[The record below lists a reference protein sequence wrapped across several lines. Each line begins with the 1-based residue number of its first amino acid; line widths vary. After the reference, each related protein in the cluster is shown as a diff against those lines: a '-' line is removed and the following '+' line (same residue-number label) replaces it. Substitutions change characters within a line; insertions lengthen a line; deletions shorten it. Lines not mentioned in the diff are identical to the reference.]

1 MNETFKQVI
10 LIRTDLKMQKGKIG
24 AQCAHASVEAL
35 EKAKSRNPEWVQAW
49 KETGQ
54 AKVVLKVSSEKELIE
69 WKNALD
75 KKFPVALIR
84 DAGRTQVEPGSLTAL
99 GIGPCPEK
107 EIDKYTQKL
116 KLL

>member
-1 MNETFKQVI
+1 MNENYKQVI
-10 LIRTDLKMQKGKIG
+10 LVRTDLKMGKGKTA

-35 EKAKSRNPEWVQAW
+35 EKAKSRNPEWVKGW

-54 AKVVLKVSSEKELIE
+54 AKVVLKVNSEKELIE
-69 WKNALD
+69 WKNTLE

-84 DAGRTQVEPGSLTAL
+84 DAGRTQIEPGSLTAL

-107 EIDKYTQKL
+107 EIDKFTQKL

>member
-1 MNETFKQVI
+1 MSENCKQVI
-10 LIRTDLKMQKGKIG
+10 LIRTDMKMQKGNIG
-24 AQCAHASVEAL
+24 AQCAHASVGAL

-54 AKVVLKVSSEKELIE
+54 MKIVLKVESEKELLE
-69 WKNALD
+69 WKSLLE

-84 DAGRTQVEPGSLTAL
+84 DAGHTQIEPGSLTAL

-107 EIDKYTQKL
+107 EIDKFTQKL